1 MLWCLPFKTHLSCL
15 NRRSQIMFDILVL
28 PFSLGHNALELAA
41 KLKPILIDEIECRTQ
56 LLNQGWCKGYT
67 CLHCTAHLS
76 YLQKKPYGFF
86 QPVLLGGRNFMRMQ
100 KQKCRNPYELLARVK
115 LPQTSM
121 ENRSMCLLVT
131 PHLLYTLHL
140 LHSLVLLKIECT
152 I

>member
-56 LLNQGWCKGYT
+56 LLNLGWYKGYT

-86 QPVLLGGRNFMRMQ
+86 
-100 KQKCRNPYELLARVK
+100 
-115 LPQTSM
+115 
-121 ENRSMCLLVT
+121 
-131 PHLLYTLHL
+131 
-140 LHSLVLLKIECT
+140 HSFSQFYKVAEIL
-152 I
+152 

>member
-1 MLWCLPFKTHLSCL
+1 MCSDVCNSWFISINISHISAIYQSKVAWIYNRKQIKQYILILSSCRLGDGGMLWCLPFKTHLSCL

-56 LLNQGWCKGYT
+56 LLNQGWYKGYT

-86 QPVLLGGRNFMRMQ
+86 
-100 KQKCRNPYELLARVK
+100 
-115 LPQTSM
+115 
-121 ENRSMCLLVT
+121 
-131 PHLLYTLHL
+131 
-140 LHSLVLLKIECT
+140 HSFSQFYKVAEIL
-152 I
+152 